1 MFADRGRDHHRRLL
15 RRPDGGDRP
24 GPRGHGRQAG
34 EAGLACARGRYI
46 VIGDADNTYD
56 FLEIPK
62 LLARLDAGADMA
74 LGSRLRGE
82 IKPGAMPARSSCRR
96 AGRVRLRRK
105 TTPTTLPRFT
115 ARSLQPT
122 RFPSPIPATCGRRWP
137 GTTVTSSSAPKT
149 AGLPRPP
156 RRRSTARTR
165 TSR

>member
-1 MFADRGRDHHRRLL
+1 MPIEGEIIIADSSDDRTAAIARDLGATVVRPEKRGY
-15 RRPDGGDRP
+15 GN
-24 GPRGHGRQAG
+24 
-34 EAGLACARGRYI
+34 ARGRYI

-62 LLARLDAGADMA
+62 LLARLDAGADMV

-82 IKPGAMPARSSCRR
+82 SRPGAMPARSSCRR